1 MILLKSIS
9 KVTSE
14 DLAGVYK
21 EVAETVGVDN
31 AYKIYSHFKGL
42 QLMFP
47 LKFYSREYIVQQ
59 ICSWVWWEKC
69 TCSGKKIWVFRKQ
82 GEADI
87 EGAGETGNNKKRHD
101 RRKGGNSSWN
111 ELWEKNEISV
121 KWNNAAYNMS
131 IK

>member
-1 MILLKSIS
+1 MLKSIS

-47 LKFYSREYIVQQ
+47 LKFYSKEYIVQQ
-59 ICSWVWWEKC
+59 ICSEYDGINVHALARKYGYSESRVRQILREQEKPAI
-69 TCSGKKIWVFRKQ
+69 TKKDTTEER
-82 GEADI
+82 GEI
-87 EGAGETGNNKKRHD
+87 VHETNYEKKMRY
-101 RRKGGNSSWN
+101 R
-111 ELWEKNEISV
+111 
-121 KWNNAAYNMS
+121 
-131 IK
+131 

>member
-1 MILLKSIS
+1 MQTKYNKKKHFICEVIFLESIS
-9 KVTSE
+9 DVTSE

-59 ICSWVWWEKC
+59 ICSEYN
-69 TCSGKKIWVFRKQ
+69 GKNVHALARKYGYSESRVRQ
-82 GEADI
+82 ILRGRS
-87 EGAGETGNNKKRHD
+87 T
-101 RRKGGNSSWN
+101 
-111 ELWEKNEISV
+111 KN
-121 KWNNAAYNMS
+121 
-131 IK
+131 

>member
-59 ICSWVWWEKC
+59 ICSEYD
-69 TCSGKKIWVFRKQ
+69 GKMYMLWQENMGIQK
-82 GEADI
+82 
-87 EGAGETGNNKKRHD
+87 AG
-101 RRKGGNSSWN
+101 
-111 ELWEKNEISV
+111 
-121 KWNNAAYNMS
+121 
-131 IK
+131 

>member
-1 MILLKSIS
+1 MLKSIS

-47 LKFYSREYIVQQ
+47 LSFIP
-59 ICSWVWWEKC
+59 
-69 TCSGKKIWVFRKQ
+69 
-82 GEADI
+82 
-87 EGAGETGNNKKRHD
+87 GN
-101 RRKGGNSSWN
+101 
-111 ELWEKNEISV
+111 I
-121 KWNNAAYNMS
+121 
-131 IK
+131 

>member
-1 MILLKSIS
+1 MREVILLKSIS

-59 ICSWVWWEKC
+59 ICSEYDGKNIHALARKYGYSESRVRQILREQEK
-69 TCSGKKIWVFRKQ
+69 TAITKKIRQK
-82 GEADI
+82 
-87 EGAGETGNNKKRHD
+87 
-101 RRKGGNSSWN
+101 KGG
-111 ELWEKNEISV
+111 K
-121 KWNNAAYNMS
+121 
-131 IK
+131 